1 MERVLVTGGGG
12 FIGKALTRALV
23 DRGLQVAVV
32 GRNSYPDLDGLG
44 VDCLRGDIRDAAFL
58 RRACAGR
65 DTIFH
70 VAARAGVWGPR
81 QEYFST
87 NLGGTENV
95 IAACRANGVGR
106 LVYTSTPSVVF
117 DRGDLVGADEHTPYA
132 GSPLC
137 AYAASKIEA
146 ERVVLQADSSQL
158 RTIALRPHLVWGPGD
173 HNLIPRLLER
183 GRAGALKV
191 VGNGTNRVDIT
202 YIDNAVQAHLLAADN
217 LAGSASA
224 AGQALFVGQAAPVAL
239 WPWINGLFAR
249 LDIPPVDRRVPFAV
263 AWTVGLVLEGVYAAL
278 RLTSEPRMTRFV
290 AHQLARSHW
299 FSHRRAEQLLGYRP
313 TVSTAEGLERL
324 VATLR
329 GDS

>member
-132 GSPLC
+132 RSPLC

-146 ERVVLQADSSQL
+146 ERVVLQADARGHFISQ
-158 RTIALRPHLVWGPGD
+158 
-173 HNLIPRLLER
+173 
-183 GRAGALKV
+183 GRI
-191 VGNGTNRVDIT
+191 NGKAMQYMVDT
-202 YIDNAVQAHLLAADN
+202 
-217 LAGSASA
+217 GASA
-224 AGQALFVGQAAPVAL
+224 VAIGQNDADRMGIRYRSGQPVQMQTA
-239 WPWINGLFAR
+239 NGVAQGWRLR
-249 LDIPPVDRRVPFAV
+249 LDSVHIGDVELRGVDAIVTQQPMPMVLLGNSVLTQFNMTRS
-263 AWTVGLVLEGVYAAL
+263 GNEMVLEK
-278 RLTSEPRMTRFV
+278 R
-290 AHQLARSHW
+290 
-299 FSHRRAEQLLGYRP
+299 
-313 TVSTAEGLERL
+313 
-324 VATLR
+324 
-329 GDS
+329 